1 MIANYQ
7 SSQAELATYP
17 SAQERCVSNFLTWL
31 DAEIA
36 AFEGLAQVD
45 EQAEAEL
52 SGHAFDSL
60 LLLPEKELEKIR
72 RYEPDRQR
80 DFDRALKRVME
91 WRKMRAALDRQHD
104 KVERARTADKRQRA
118 QDAQRGLHH

>member
-1 MIANYQ
+1 M
-7 SSQAELATYP
+7 
-17 SAQERCVSNFLTWL
+17 
-31 DAEIA
+31 
-36 AFEGLAQVD
+36 
-45 EQAEAEL
+45 
-52 SGHAFDSL
+52 
-60 LLLPEKELEKIR
+60 LLPEKELEKIR